1 MKKERSFR
9 SRFFRNLKQAKTFN
23 MIRTIIVDDEPS
35 AVNVLALLLKKRCK
49 DDVEVVATSTS
60 PHEGKKLIEQ
70 HQPDLVFLD
79 IEMPGMTGVDLLRS
93 FSNPT
98 FRVVFVTAF
107 DAYAVEAFKLSAVD
121 YLLKPVEGD
130 DIVRSVQKIKN
141 DIVRNQNLISTQLQ
155 HLEKILMHNT
165 SAAET
170 KIGIGMADK
179 IVFVNIPDI
188 LYCEA
193 SGSYTNVFLQD
204 GTKMVAS
211 KSLGDFESQ
220 LSHNKFFRIHHSHL
234 INLNRVKEFQRHD
247 GGYVIMENNKQLE
260 VSQRKRKDF
269 LEAIDDIV
277 V

>member
-1 MKKERSFR
+1 
-9 SRFFRNLKQAKTFN
+9 
-23 MIRTIIVDDEPS
+23 MIRTIIIDDEPS

-60 PHEGKKLIEQ
+60 PFEGKKLIEQ

-93 FSNPT
+93 FNNPS

-107 DAYAVEAFKLSAVD
+107 DAYAVEAFRLSAVD

-130 DIVRSVQKIKN
+130 DIVKSVNKIKN
-141 DIVRNQNLISTQLQ
+141 DIVRNQNLLSTQLQ
-155 HLEKILMHNT
+155 NLEKILLHNT
-165 SAAET
+165 SPAET

-179 IVFVNIPDI
+179 IVFVSITDI

-193 SGSYTNVFLQD
+193 SGSYTNVFLKD

-211 KSLGDFESQ
+211 KSLGDFETQ
-220 LSHNKFFRIHHSHL
+220 LSQNKFFRIHHSHL

-247 GGYVIMENNKQLE
+247 GGYVIMENHKQLE

>member
-1 MKKERSFR
+1 
-9 SRFFRNLKQAKTFN
+9 
-23 MIRTIIVDDEPS
+23 MIRTIIIDDEPS
-35 AVNVLALLLKKRCK
+35 AVNVLVLLLKKRCK
-49 DDVEVVATSTS
+49 NDVEVIATSTS
-60 PHEGKKLIEQ
+60 PFEGKKLIEQ

-93 FSNPT
+93 FNNPA
-98 FRVVFVTAF
+98 FRAVFVTAF
-107 DAYAVEAFKLSAVD
+107 DAYAVEAFRLSAVD

-130 DIVRSVQKIKN
+130 DIVKAVNKIKN
-141 DIVRNQNLISTQLQ
+141 DIVRNQNLLGTQLLQ
-155 HLEKILMHNT
+155 LEKILLHNT

-179 IVFVNIPDI
+179 IVFVNITDI

-211 KSLGDFESQ
+211 KSLGDFEAQ
-220 LSHNKFFRIHHSHL
+220 LAPNKFFRIHHSHL
-234 INLNRVKEFQRHD
+234 INLGRVKEFQRHD

>member
-1 MKKERSFR
+1 
-9 SRFFRNLKQAKTFN
+9 

-35 AVNVLALLLKKRCK
+35 AVNVLSLLLKRKCK

-60 PHEGKKLIEQ
+60 PFEGKALIEK
-70 HQPDLVFLD
+70 HKPDLVFLD

-93 FSNPT
+93 FKDPS
-98 FRVVFVTAF
+98 FRVIFVTAY
-107 DAYAVEAFKLSAVD
+107 DAYAIEAFRLSALD

-130 DIVRSVQKIKN
+130 DVVKAVQKIKK
-141 DIVRNQNLISTQLQ
+141 DINRNENTISSQLQ
-155 HLEKILMHNT
+155 QLEKLLMQNT
-165 SAAET
+165 SASET

-179 IVFVNIPDI
+179 IVFVTISDI
-188 LYCEA
+188 VYCEA
-193 SGSYTNVFLQD
+193 QGAYTHVYLED
-204 GTKMVAS
+204 GKKMVAS
-211 KSLGDFESQ
+211 KSLGDFEAQ
-220 LSHNKFFRIHHSHL
+220 LSTNKFFRIHHSYL

-269 LEAIDDIV
+269 LDAIHDIV

>member
-1 MKKERSFR
+1 
-9 SRFFRNLKQAKTFN
+9 
-23 MIRTIIVDDEPS
+23 MIRTIIIDDEPS

-60 PHEGKKLIEQ
+60 PVEGRKLIEQ
-70 HQPDLVFLD
+70 HQPELVFLD

-93 FSNPT
+93 FSNPS
-98 FRVVFVTAF
+98 FRVIFVTAY
-107 DAYAVEAFKLSAVD
+107 DAYAVEAFRLSAVD

-130 DIVRSVQKIKN
+130 DIVKAVMKIKN

-155 HLEKILMHNT
+155 QLEKFLMHNT
-165 SAAET
+165 NAET

-179 IVFVNIPDI
+179 IVFVNISDI
-188 LYCEA
+188 VYCEA
-193 SGSYTNVFLQD
+193 SGSYTSVFFQD
-204 GTKMVAS
+204 GTKMLAS

-220 LSHNKFFRIHHSHL
+220 LMPHKFFRIHHSYL
-234 INLNRVKEFQRHD
+234 VNLNKVKEFQRHD

-260 VSQRKRKDF
+260 ISQRKRKDF